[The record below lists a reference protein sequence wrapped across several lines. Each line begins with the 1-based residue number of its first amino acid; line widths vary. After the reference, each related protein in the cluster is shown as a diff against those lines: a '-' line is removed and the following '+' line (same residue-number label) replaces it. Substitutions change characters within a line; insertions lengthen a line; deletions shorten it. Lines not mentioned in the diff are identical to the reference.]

1 MKTSTAEANANRCP
15 VCGDEVTEDPSGKG
29 FVRHKKNPNCPNE
42 RGQKD
47 LPPPQTPQQGEGEK
61 GGFH

>member
-15 VCGDEVTEDPSGKG
+15 ICGDEVKEDRSGKG
-29 FVRHKKNPNCPNE
+29 FVRLKTNPNCPFE

-47 LPPPQTPQQGEGEK
+47 ATPAPPETPQPAGGE
-61 GGFH
+61 

>member
-1 MKTSTAEANANRCP
+1 MKTSTAEANANHCP

-29 FVRHKKNPNCPNE
+29 FVRHKTNPNCLFE

-47 LPPPQTPQQGEGEK
+47 TTPAPSESPQQDGGE
-61 GGFH
+61 